1 MLEIILITL
10 IFSSII
16 LLLIDIQSCKVED
29 HRPDYPP
36 QGHAPEPIG
45 WCSTKDKENNE

>member
-29 HRPDYPP
+29 YRPDYPP
-36 QGHAPEPIG
+36 QGNATEPIG
-45 WCSTKDKENNE
+45 LHNTKDKENNE